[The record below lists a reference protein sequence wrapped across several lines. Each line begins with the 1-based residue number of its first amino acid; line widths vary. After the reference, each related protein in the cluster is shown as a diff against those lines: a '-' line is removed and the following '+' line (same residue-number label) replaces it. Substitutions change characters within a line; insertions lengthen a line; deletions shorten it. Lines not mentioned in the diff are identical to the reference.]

1 MTFNFEGWGPF
12 LGVWGLISDVIV
24 LKRSSLRFSELIII
38 IGKRYDFYLSGLGE
52 GRAFVTLKNK
62 MVVFRGGAV
71 CLSVD
76 PLRHIFK
83 KVLVKVVGTYNYH
96 GQALRLLSLGT

>member
-1 MTFNFEGWGPF
+1 M
-12 LGVWGLISDVIV
+12 
-24 LKRSSLRFSELIII
+24 
-38 IGKRYDFYLSGLGE
+38 
-52 GRAFVTLKNK
+52 TLKNK

-83 KVLVKVVGTYNYH
+83 KVLVKVVGSIIAKVNDFYSS
-96 GQALRLLSLGT
+96 GLGEGRVCDPQK